1 MALSNTEIIKFMID
15 NSAGVDIDE
24 LFKHIWNIKYNERI
38 NVNDEG
44 EINVEEEEIPVE
56 EKEEIPVETP
66 KNKERIMCNECNIP
80 ILKIGKNRHY
90 KTKKHLKNT
99 EINNEKQAEET
110 KLMELEDININEI
123 QKQAEETKLMELE
136 DININEIPP
145 PIPDEVPEY
154 KKSKHYLYDET
165 DEKPDEDG
173 YIMYRIFY
181 DTDIS
186 DEELLKYLPDL
197 RNDKY
202 LFIKYRSGYKSVY
215 WPINIDKPA
224 PIQEQKFGYSEE
236 EMEDINEKWH
246 CKLCNTTIH
255 RIQRNKHFKD
265 LWHIYKRELRKKNEN
280 AVRPPDDYRSDEIPE
295 IEGLNYCYCCRLYF
309 QEEKQVHLN
318 SEDHITMMKFNRNF

>member
-24 LFKHIWNIKYNERI
+24 LFKHIWNIKFNEKI

-123 QKQAEETKLMELE
+123 
-136 DININEIPP
+136 PP
-145 PIPDEVPEY
+145 PIPD
-154 KKSKHYLYDET
+154 D
-165 DEKPDEDG
+165 
-173 YIMYRIFY
+173 
-181 DTDIS
+181 
-186 DEELLKYLPDL
+186 
-197 RNDKY
+197 
-202 LFIKYRSGYKSVY
+202 
-215 WPINIDKPA
+215 
-224 PIQEQKFGYSEE
+224 IQEQKFNYSEE
-236 EMEDINEKWH
+236 EMNDINEKWN
-246 CKLCNTTIH
+246 CKLCNKTIH
-255 RIQRNKHFKD
+255 RIQRNQHFKD
-265 LWHIYKRELRKKNEN
+265 LRHIYKKELRKKNRN
-280 AVRPPDDYRSDEIPE
+280 AVEPPYDYKSDAIPE

-309 QEEKQVHLN
+309 QEEKQVHNN
-318 SEDHITMMKFNRNF
+318 SEDHIRMYNFNRCF